1 MSTQLQIR
9 RIHTLKTFLCMSDE
23 VYRKMLQSFQV
34 CSSKNLTETEA
45 NILISTL
52 QERADKLKYK
62 LKKYD
67 ELKDRDEKMA
77 TPLQLRKLE
86 ATWNEIQRLKTNG
99 RKTSLKSYLKNHFKV
114 DSLKF
119 LSKARAGKI
128 ISVLEIILAKKL
140 EEYILKAC

>member
-1 MSTQLQIR
+1 
-9 RIHTLKTFLCMSDE
+9 MSDE

-34 CSSKNLTETEA
+34 CSSKNLTEAEA

-77 TPLQLRKLE
+77 TPL
-86 ATWNEIQRLKTNG
+86 
-99 RKTSLKSYLKNHFKV
+99 
-114 DSLKF
+114 
-119 LSKARAGKI
+119 KI
-128 ISVLEIILAKKL
+128 WMLIK
-140 EEYILKAC
+140 

>member
-34 CSSKNLTETEA
+34 CSSKNLTEAEA

-52 QERADKLKYK
+52 QERTDKLKYK

-114 DSLKF
+114 DNLKF
-119 LSKARAGKI
+119 LSKTRAGKI
-128 ISVLEIILAKKL
+128 ISVLERILAKKL

>member
-34 CSSKNLTETEA
+34 CSSKHLTEAEA

>member
-34 CSSKNLTETEA
+34 CSSKNLTEAEA
-45 NILISTL
+45 TILISTL

-114 DSLKF
+114 DNLKF
-119 LSKARAGKI
+119 LSKTRAGKI
-128 ISVLEIILAKKL
+128 ISVLERILAKKL

>member
-114 DSLKF
+114 DNLKF
-119 LSKARAGKI
+119 LSKTRAGKI
-128 ISVLEIILAKKL
+128 ISVLEKILAKKL

>member
-34 CSSKNLTETEA
+34 CSSKNLTEAEA

-114 DSLKF
+114 DNLKF
-119 LSKARAGKI
+119 LSKTRAGKI
-128 ISVLEIILAKKL
+128 ISVLERILAKKL

>member
-1 MSTQLQIR
+1 
-9 RIHTLKTFLCMSDE
+9 MSDE

-34 CSSKNLTETEA
+34 CSSKNLTEAEA
-45 NILISTL
+45 TILISTL

-114 DSLKF
+114 DNLKF
-119 LSKARAGKI
+119 LSKTRAGKI
-128 ISVLEIILAKKL
+128 ISVLERILAKKL

>member
-1 MSTQLQIR
+1 
-9 RIHTLKTFLCMSDE
+9 MSDE
-23 VYRKMLQSFQV
+23 VYKKMLQSFQV
-34 CSSKNLTETEA
+34 CSSKNLTEAEA

-52 QERADKLKYK
+52 QECADKLKYK

-114 DSLKF
+114 DNLKF
-119 LSKARAGKI
+119 LSKTRAGKI
-128 ISVLEIILAKKL
+128 ISVLERILAKKL

>member
-34 CSSKNLTETEA
+34 CSSKNLTEAEA

-114 DSLKF
+114 DNLKF
-119 LSKARAGKI
+119 LSKTKAGKI
-128 ISVLEIILAKKL
+128 ISVLERILAKKL

>member
-34 CSSKNLTETEA
+34 CSSKNLTEAEA
-45 NILISTL
+45 TILISTL

-114 DSLKF
+114 DNLKF

-128 ISVLEIILAKKL
+128 ISVLERILAKKL

>member
-34 CSSKNLTETEA
+34 CSSKNLTEAEA

-52 QERADKLKYK
+52 QERTDKLKYK

-128 ISVLEIILAKKL
+128 ISVLERILAKKL

>member
-1 MSTQLQIR
+1 
-9 RIHTLKTFLCMSDE
+9 MSDE

-34 CSSKNLTETEA
+34 CSSKNLTEAEA

-114 DSLKF
+114 DNLKF
-119 LSKARAGKI
+119 LSKTRAGKI
-128 ISVLEIILAKKL
+128 ISVLERILAKKL

>member
-1 MSTQLQIR
+1 
-9 RIHTLKTFLCMSDE
+9 MSDE

-34 CSSKNLTETEA
+34 CSSKNLTEAEA

-99 RKTSLKSYLKNHFKV
+99 CKTSLKSYLKNHFKV
-114 DSLKF
+114 DNLKF

-128 ISVLEIILAKKL
+128 ISVLERILSKKL
-140 EEYILKAC
+140 EEYILKAY

>member
-34 CSSKNLTETEA
+34 CSSKNLTDAEA
-45 NILISTL
+45 TILISTL

-114 DSLKF
+114 DNLKF

-128 ISVLEIILAKKL
+128 ISVLERILSKKL

>member
-52 QERADKLKYK
+52 QDRADKLKYK

-114 DSLKF
+114 DNLKF
-119 LSKARAGKI
+119 LSKTRAGKI
-128 ISVLEIILAKKL
+128 ISVLERILAKKL